1 MLAVECQV
9 ASGDVGRRLGQEEG
23 TRMSARRRAIS
34 LLATAGFVLA
44 ACTGTTTPG
53 TTTPGTTAPGTT
65 APGTTWTKVSDT
77 QALKGVYLNGV
88 AAGAGGFAAV
98 GSKTVDSVVLV
109 SSDGIAWTPLS
120 GDVFSLV
127 NLRAVAA
134 DGSGFIAAGNQC
146 GGGGGKCV
154 GARIMRSVDGRSFQ
168 DVRDLPAAGLD
179 AEIRT
184 VAVGSSGYIAAGVT
198 GYCGPGDLGAC
209 GTFLFSPDGVTWTA
223 ASEVR
228 QFDDSLVNA
237 VVPVPGGPG
246 FVAVGV
252 APIARRAVV
261 WTSSNGKDWQRS
273 LDSPAF
279 DDGGMSAVVSDGS
292 GFLAVGWAGSEGAGA
307 AVWTSADGSSW
318 TRVPDSPDLA
328 GAQMQSVVKL
338 DGGFVAIGWGS
349 TGAAAWTSPD
359 GTTWKKAPTAGS
371 FADVEMVSLAL
382 GATVLV
388 AVGPPTP
395 SGNATAI
402 WTSPSVK

>member
-1 MLAVECQV
+1 
-9 ASGDVGRRLGQEEG
+9 
-23 TRMSARRRAIS
+23 MSARRRAIS
-34 LLATAGFVLA
+34 LLATAGLVLGACSGSATPFTSTSATTIPA
-44 ACTGTTTPG
+44 AM
-53 TTTPGTTAPGTT
+53 

-98 GSKTVDSVVLV
+98 GSKTVDAVVLV
-109 SSDGIAWTPLS
+109 SSDGIVWTPLS

-134 DGSGFIAAGNQC
+134 DGGGFIAAGNQC
-146 GGGGGKCV
+146 GRGGGKCV
-154 GARIMRSVDGRSFQ
+154 GARILRSVDGRSFQ

-209 GTFLFSPDGVTWTA
+209 GTFLFSPDGVTWSA

-252 APIARRAVV
+252 APGAKRAVA
-261 WTSSNGKDWQRS
+261 WTSPNGTDWQRS
-273 LDSPAF
+273 PDSPAF
-279 DDGGMSAVVSDGS
+279 DGGGMSAVISDGS

-307 AVWTSADGSSW
+307 AVWTSAEGSTW
-318 TRVPDSPDLA
+318 ARVPDSPDMA
-328 GAQMQSVVKL
+328 GAEMQSVVAV
-338 DGGFVAIGWGS
+338 DGGFVAVGWGS

-359 GTTWKKAPTAGS
+359 GTTWKSAPAADS
-371 FADVEMVSLAL
+371 FADVELVSLAQGEKL
-382 GATVLV
+382 VV

-395 SGNATAI
+395 SGNDTAI
-402 WTSPSVK
+402 WTSPSGG

>member
-1 MLAVECQV
+1 MHRRHARRPLGRPGRPVQGLSVTDIGGSSLPNDAGRVPGQ
-9 ASGDVGRRLGQEEG
+9 GRRPRLVAGPVATSSDE
-23 TRMSARRRAIS
+23 RSSMSARRRVN
-34 LLATAGFVLA
+34 LRLATAGFVLA
-44 ACTGTTTPG
+44 ACSGSATPG
-53 TTTPGTTAPGTT
+53 TTT
-65 APGTTWTKVSDT
+65 PGTTWTKVSDT

-98 GSKTVDSVVLV
+98 GSRTVDAVVLV

-154 GARIMRSVDGRSFQ
+154 GARILRSADGRSFQ

-209 GTFLFSPDGVTWTA
+209 GTFLFSPDGVTWSA

-237 VVPVPGGPG
+237 VVAVPGGPG

-252 APIARRAVV
+252 APIAKRAVV

-273 LDSPAF
+273 PDGRAF
-279 DDGGMSAVVSDGS
+279 DDGGMSAIISKGS
-292 GFLAVGWAGSEGAGA
+292 GFLAVGWAGSEGAS

-318 TRVPDSPDLA
+318 TRVPGRSDRPC
-328 GAQMQSVVKL
+328 GARR
-338 DGGFVAIGWGS
+338 I
-349 TGAAAWTSPD
+349 
-359 GTTWKKAPTAGS
+359 
-371 FADVEMVSLAL
+371 FA
-382 GATVLV
+382 
-388 AVGPPTP
+388 
-395 SGNATAI
+395 
-402 WTSPSVK
+402 